1 MLSSVLA
8 VAGCGPIFARVG
20 DVPYVQTPAPVVE
33 AMLALAEVGPD
44 DVVYD
49 LGAGDGRI
57 VIAAARWRGARGVGI
72 EIDPDLVRQARLAAE
87 RAGLADRVRF
97 ETRDLFT
104 ADLRA
109 ATVVTLYLSPDLNA
123 RLRPRLLAELRPGAR
138 IVSHQFPMAD
148 WTPSRTMRLTVDGR
162 EHVLYLWIV
171 PARGGAR
178 AEDAGASRDPCFGYR
193 VGPG

>member
-1 MLSSVLA
+1 
-8 VAGCGPIFARVG
+8 
-20 DVPYVQTPAPVVE
+20 
-33 AMLALAEVGPD
+33 MLALADVGLD

-87 RAGLADRVRF
+87 RAGVADRVRF

-148 WTPSRTMRLTVDGR
+148 WTPSRTVRLTVDGR

-178 AEDAGASRDPCFGYR
+178 AGDAGALPDPCFGYR
-193 VGPG
+193 VGPGKESVPDGRRTVASISLVSRAPPVPRPGAAPRRR